1 MSETIEHELSEVLYE
16 IRTRRKDIG
25 VALVVLIALA
35 LGWAL
40 REYTLSRTQVFADQA
55 TSFQVAYPAWWSNA
69 DSLQDVV
76 LKVENPETASTFKTN
91 LTVEARDL
99 DPQNPP
105 TLQTLI
111 DRRVAQRGA
120 LTGYHFLSDEPAT
133 VDGAKAQRLEYAY
146 VVQPIDTPRRASLP
160 VVVRAREYIVV
171 TKDRVFYITLA
182 APEAEWA
189 PSAGPRLDQIIQSVH
204 VP

>member
-1 MSETIEHELSEVLYE
+1 MAETTSNEILYE
-16 IRTRRKDIG
+16 IRKYRRDLS
-25 VALVVLIALA
+25 VAIVVIVALA
-35 LGWAL
+35 LGWLL
-40 REYTLSRTQVFADQA
+40 REYTLSRTKVFRDETTQ
-55 TSFQVAYPAWWSNA
+55 FQIAYPAGWSSA
-69 DSLQDVV
+69 ESLQDVV

-99 DPQNPP
+99 DPQDPP

-120 LTGYHFLSDEPAT
+120 LTGYHFLSDEAAT
-133 VDGAKAQRLEYAY
+133 VDSQKAQRLEYAY

-171 TKDRVFYITLA
+171 AKDRVFYVTLA
-182 APEAEWA
+182 APEGEWDS
-189 PSAGPRLDQIIQSVH
+189 SASARMDQIIQSVK
-204 VP
+204 VQ